1 MVRGHRRSGHVEPEN
16 RGLVTERL
24 ASFRHYYEALPA
36 RDRWLYNLTAAGTGY
51 ALWLSVAFAD
61 ARLLLEIGVL
71 LCAARIARNRRL
83 ERGDDGREPDGDWLY
98 Y

>member
-1 MVRGHRRSGHVEPEN
+1 
-16 RGLVTERL
+16 VTERL
-24 ASFRHYYEALPA
+24 ASFRRFHGGLPA
-36 RDRWLYNLTAAGTGY
+36 RDRWLFNLTAAGVGY
-51 ALWLSVAFAD
+51 MLWLSVAFVD

-71 LCAARIARNRRL
+71 YAAARIARNRRL